1 MTKKKKKKPTFEETD
16 EYDQMIIDFTNG
28 TRKPKNKEEQRLY
41 DQIQEIKRKG
51 GTVWIPHEI

>member
-1 MTKKKKKKPTFEETD
+1 MAKKSKRTKVTFEVD

-51 GTVWIPHEI
+51 GIVWIPHEI